1 MNAMAMGHEL
11 ELTAFALALLWLMVG
26 GIIAWLMRLPLVLGY
41 LVAGI
46 VAQTLLRPTP
56 SLLLMGNLGIM
67 LMLFF
72 LGMGFDWRLL
82 SSPHRWGV
90 MLANIA
96 LNFLIPLLLLWLMG
110 CPFAI
115 AFFAAMAVYPTS
127 SAVTLA
133 TLTQLRRLAYP
144 ETETIVWLA
153 VSEDLTMLL
162 LLALA
167 SVWAGSGQG
176 VDLPIAGFGFVVAML
191 IASVALTKPLERLF
205 RLLPSE
211 LDNLVTFAAIVAI
224 SALARTLQVSDAL
237 GAFLAGM
244 LFSGTKDRY
253 ELERRLHL
261 LRELGTALFFFVFGL
276 QMPLSLT
283 KRLLWGLGL
292 VAIGIVGKVLTAWS
306 AGRMD
311 NLRPRARRRLLFSLW
326 ARGELSALALLV
338 GDKVLPTVW
347 KEALSWFIAISIV
360 SGILALA
367 FADRRRT

>member
-56 SLLLMGNLGIM
+56 SSVLMGNLGIM

-96 LNFLIPLLLLWLMG
+96 LNFLVPLLLLWLMG

-176 VDLPIAGFGFVVAML
+176 VDLPIARVWVCGGDAHRFCRLDKTVGAPLSPFAQRTGQL
-191 IASVALTKPLERLF
+191 GYLRRHRRHQRPRPHLASVGGVG
-205 RLLPSE
+205 S
-211 LDNLVTFAAIVAI
+211 
-224 SALARTLQVSDAL
+224 
-237 GAFLAGM
+237 
-244 LFSGTKDRY
+244 
-253 ELERRLHL
+253 
-261 LRELGTALFFFVFGL
+261 VFG
-276 QMPLSLT
+276 
-283 KRLLWGLGL
+283 R
-292 VAIGIVGKVLTAWS
+292 
-306 AGRMD
+306 
-311 NLRPRARRRLLFSLW
+311 N
-326 ARGELSALALLV
+326 
-338 GDKVLPTVW
+338 
-347 KEALSWFIAISIV
+347 
-360 SGILALA
+360 A
-367 FADRRRT
+367 F